1 MQCKLAILL
10 CWKDIVFY
18 NRFLMQTILSLLL
31 LTFDIFIKFSPM
43 YINVK
48 LTEQHNWYYLNRYE
62 CFVNVSGYTTSE
74 HGCYCQW
81 IYIIRYLNE
90 FKLCFIMI
98 TYRIMCS
105 YPWVLRPLI
114 SDIYPALALVTDLT
128 CTNISTGGCLILF
141 LLPGHCKEKYINNT

>member
-1 MQCKLAILL
+1 MLCKRFAIYNNKYNSVIYGQKPLRSSF
-10 CWKDIVFY
+10 IV
-18 NRFLMQTILSLLL
+18 
-31 LTFDIFIKFSPM
+31 
-43 YINVK
+43 
-48 LTEQHNWYYLNRYE
+48 
-62 CFVNVSGYTTSE
+62 
-74 HGCYCQW
+74 
-81 IYIIRYLNE
+81 YLNE